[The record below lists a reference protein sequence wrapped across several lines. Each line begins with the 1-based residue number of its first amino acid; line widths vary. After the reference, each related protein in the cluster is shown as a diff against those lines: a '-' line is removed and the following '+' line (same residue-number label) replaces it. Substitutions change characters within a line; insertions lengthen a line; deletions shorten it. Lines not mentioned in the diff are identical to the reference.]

1 MAGSFYR
8 RGLVAGLAAAAGLS
22 CWWLVAASE
31 LEHAAFC
38 AVLADFAKPP
48 FFLTGGGDGMWELRT
63 ILSDRRADA
72 GKAPVMVS
80 IGDDVGGVFQ
90 SSPPSPVDL
99 AVVLQNLQRLGA
111 KQAAIAAVMAWE
123 KPDAGALKGLDMVL
137 NHFQLVV
144 QAAPLSRGTLRQAM
158 PPAFRRAALT
168 PDAIHGDLSRLP
180 IINRVPV
187 ADVIFGQGQG
197 TLAGFS
203 SLDDDGDD
211 VGNSLPLLARWEDEN
226 AVVLAFPLLTVL
238 ARCNLPVGGIQVKL
252 GEFLRLGPA
261 GPVVPIDRAGR
272 MALPLKPL
280 ASRADIAAED
290 LIVGTPEIFPSAP
303 GLIVLRDDQSRATH
317 STRKFS
323 ATLASAIAM
332 IRSDAGLGPARGYR
346 RLSGGWELALLMG
359 AVLLLALSSA
369 QPRFPRYLCC
379 AILAISCL
387 AAQWLGVGLAQVWLP
402 GIPLLT
408 ATLVAAVM
416 MHVLEEVP
424 VRPLAALA
432 GSSNPQWAVPRS
444 IMIASPRFR
453 PVTERKHPLPSRTS
467 LIDTPT
473 VKLPSLAE
481 TEAEPAPVA
490 APETVPEV
498 VEASLWRDLIRSA
511 NETVPEVVEAS
522 IKPPLNPTGSQV
534 ESKKQAPAGKP
545 RQAKRSA
552 KKGGKRPPS
561 KP

>member
-8 RGLVAGLAAAAGLS
+8 RGLVAGLAAATGLA
-22 CWWLVAASE
+22 CWWLVPASE
-31 LEHAAFC
+31 FEHAAFC

-48 FFLTGGGDGMWELRT
+48 FFLSGGGDGSWELRT
-63 ILSDRRADA
+63 LLSDGLADA

-123 KPDAGALKGLDMVL
+123 KPDVGALKGLDMVL

-144 QAAPLSRGTLRQAM
+144 QAAPLSRGTFRQAM
-158 PPAFRRAALT
+158 PPAFRRASL
-168 PDAIHGDLSRLP
+168 PPEAIHGDLSRLP

-203 SLDDDGDD
+203 SLDDGDD
-211 VGNSLPLLARWEDEN
+211 VANSLPLLARWEDEN

-290 LIVGTPEIFPSAP
+290 LIVGTPEIFPSGP
-303 GLIVLRDDQSRATH
+303 GMIVLRDDQSRATH

-332 IRSDAGLGPARGYR
+332 IRSDAGLGPARAYR
-346 RLSGGWELALLMG
+346 RLSGAWELVLLMG
-359 AVLLLALSSA
+359 AVLLLGLSSA

-408 ATLVAAVM
+408 TTLVAAVM
-416 MHVLEEVP
+416 MHVLDEVP
-424 VRPLAALA
+424 VRPLATLA
-432 GSSNPQWAVPRS
+432 GSSSLRRVVPRS

-453 PVTERKHPLPSRTS
+453 PVTERKFPLISRAPLMESPS
-467 LIDTPT
+467 
-473 VKLPSLAE
+473 VKLPPPAE
-481 TEAEPAPVA
+481 TEAEPAPVTV
-490 APETVPEV
+490 PKTVPEV

-511 NETVPEVVEAS
+511 KGAVPEEVAAS
-522 IKPPLNPTGSQV
+522 TKPPLNPAGSQV
-534 ESKKQAPAGKP
+534 ESKKNPAVGKP
-545 RQAKRSA
+545 QQSKRST
-552 KKGGKRPPS
+552 KKNGKRRPP
-561 KP
+561 KA

>member
-1 MAGSFYR
+1 
-8 RGLVAGLAAAAGLS
+8 
-22 CWWLVAASE
+22 
-31 LEHAAFC
+31 
-38 AVLADFAKPP
+38 
-48 FFLTGGGDGMWELRT
+48 
-63 ILSDRRADA
+63 
-72 GKAPVMVS
+72 VMVS
-80 IGDDVGGVFQ
+80 MGDDVGGVFQ

-111 KQAAIAAVMAWE
+111 KQAAIAAVMAWD

-158 PPAFRRAALT
+158 PPAFRRAALA

-180 IINRVPV
+180 IVNRVPV
-187 ADVIFGQGQG
+187 ADVIFGQGEG

-203 SLDDDGDD
+203 SLDDGDD
-211 VGNSLPLLARWEDEN
+211 NANSLPLLARWEDEN

-290 LIVGTPEIFPSAP
+290 LIVGTPEIFPSGS

-317 STRKFS
+317 TTRKFS
-323 ATLASAIAM
+323 ATLASAIAS
-332 IRSDAGLGPARGYR
+332 IRSDAGLGPARAYR
-346 RLSGGWELALLMG
+346 RVSGVWELVLLMG
-359 AVLLLALSSA
+359 AVLLLVLTSA
-369 QPRFPRYLCC
+369 QTRFKRFLCC
-379 AILAISCL
+379 AILATSCL
-387 AAQWLGVGLAQVWLP
+387 AAQWLGVGLAQIWLP

-416 MHVLEEVP
+416 MHVLDEAP
-424 VRPLAALA
+424 VRPLAAVA
-432 GSSNPQWAVPRS
+432 SSAAPQSVMPRS

-453 PVTERKHPLPSRTS
+453 PVTERKHPFTS
-467 LIDTPT
+467 LLDMVPTPIKTSPET
-473 VKLPSLAE
+473 VPVGVPEVVVASLWRDEINRAK
-481 TEAEPAPVA
+481 
-490 APETVPEV
+490 ETVPEV
-498 VEASLWRDLIRSA
+498 AASA
-511 NETVPEVVEAS
+511 
-522 IKPPLNPTGSQV
+522 KPPLDPVGSQV
-534 ESKKQAPAGKP
+534 ESKKQALAGKP
-545 RQAKRSA
+545 RQSKRSP
-552 KKGGKRPPS
+552 KKSGKRPPS